1 MTVGQRIPTWGRYQ
15 HNMEQF
21 GPYRIE
27 VRERVE
33 GPVNYFLA
41 QRAVGPDMYRPCR
54 LRRLDLRHLAEP
66 DMQLRLLD
74 EARLVI
80 GLKHPGII
88 ATQDFGILEDELFL
102 EEELV
107 GGTLLKTILKTIGPL
122 RQGICLV
129 ITLRLAEVLSYAHSA
144 RDVGGNALGLVH
156 RNIIPAH
163 VHITPHGETK
173 LSGFG
178 MAHFRGRLMRT
189 SFGAVRDSMGYVSPE
204 ELLGEAI
211 SHRSDLYGLGVLMYE
226 MLTGE
231 LPFQADNLA
240 DARQRILDGKYPP
253 IDGLATGIDVQLSA
267 LIGQLLHQDPEQR
280 PEDASWVWKTIWD
293 LWRELGSPEDE
304 ASLIGL
310 VAAAEG
316 AANPSSDADV

>member
-1 MTVGQRIPTWGRYQ
+1 MTVGQRLPIWGLEQRK
-15 HNMEQF
+15 MEQF
-21 GPYRIE
+21 GPYRID

-41 QRAVGPDMYRPCR
+41 HRAVGADMYRPCR
-54 LRRLDLRHLAEP
+54 LRRLDLRHLREP

-107 GGTLLKTILKTIGPL
+107 GGTLLKTILEMIGPL

-129 ITLRLAEVLSYAHSA
+129 ITLRLAEVLSYAHTA
-144 RDVGGNALGLVH
+144 VDAGGNELSLVH
-156 RNIIPAH
+156 RNLIPAH

-189 SFGAVRDSMGYVSPE
+189 SFGAVRDSLGYVSPE
-204 ELLGEAI
+204 ELLAEPLT
-211 SHRSDLYGLGVLMYE
+211 HRSDLYGLGVLMYE

-240 DARQRILDGKYPP
+240 DARQRILDNEYSPIEDLTSG
-253 IDGLATGIDVQLSA
+253 IDGELAA
-267 LIGQLLHQDPEQR
+267 LIDQLLQRDPEQR
-280 PEDASWVWKTIWD
+280 PEDAAWVWGRIWD
-293 LWRELGSPEDE
+293 LWRSLGSPEDE

-316 AANPSSDADV
+316 AANPSIDADT